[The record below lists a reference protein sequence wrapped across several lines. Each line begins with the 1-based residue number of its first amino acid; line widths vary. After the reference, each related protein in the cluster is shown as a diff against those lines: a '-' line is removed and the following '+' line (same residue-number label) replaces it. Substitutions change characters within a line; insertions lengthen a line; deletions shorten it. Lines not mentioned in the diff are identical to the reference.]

1 MKAMTNKKQNFADL
15 VMEIYEL
22 ARKSESFR
30 SLLGMGCWAVV
41 FIGTIVATREI
52 IYAIL
57 FSTVVLAIIMLGTT
71 GDDDDDE

>member
-1 MKAMTNKKQNFADL
+1 MTNKKQNFADL

-30 SLLGMGCWAVV
+30 SLLGMVCWAIV
-41 FIGTIVATREI
+41 FITTTIATREI

-57 FSTVVLAIIMLGTT
+57 FSTTALVVVMLGTI

>member
-1 MKAMTNKKQNFADL
+1 MTNKKQNFADL

-30 SLLGMGCWAVV
+30 SLLGMVCWAIV
-41 FIGTIVATREI
+41 FITTTIAAREI

-57 FSTVVLAIIMLGTT
+57 FSTTALVVVMLGTI